1 MNGKSWVKDHLFK
14 SAGGGR
20 GGAATADGEGSE
32 GDAAAGFR
40 AWISGLL
47 LGEVQAIGDLE
58 LHPLIGPGDGQA
70 GWLAAGEAVEQ
81 GKLEIVEQGAGE
93 VGELL
98 ARNLCGRPVLL
109 VEGETLVGCKQNRV
123 VAHTVMVAPGR
134 TVVVP
139 VGCMEQGRWSRAQG
153 AFAMGATRMEPS
165 LRRKTV
171 AETIHHRRIAG
182 RPSLDQGRLW
192 EEVAAC
198 QDLHGMPSPTGDYHE
213 TLQRREAETRDSVQR
228 AASLSDQ
235 VGIVALWRDRL
246 LGLELV
252 GHPGA
257 WKAMAQRTIASYAL
271 AAGSMERREPDD
283 EAASPERTAA
293 EWIEAVRAAR
303 ITVRP
308 ALDLGRDLELAGPG
322 FVGSALWHEEAP
334 AHLSVFSA

>member
-1 MNGKSWVKDHLFK
+1 VKENLFK
-14 SAGGGR
+14 SGGGGR
-20 GGAATADGEGSE
+20 DTVATVDGE

-40 AWISGLL
+40 VWIAGLL

-58 LHPLIGPGDGQA
+58 LHPLIGPGDGQSS
-70 GWLAAGEAVEQ
+70 WLAADEAVEK

-123 VAHTVMVAPGR
+123 VAHTVLVAPGR
-134 TVVVP
+134 TVAIP
-139 VGCMEQGRWSRAQG
+139 VGCMEQGRWSRARG
-153 AFAMGATRMEPS
+153 AFAMGAARMEPS
-165 LRRKTV
+165 LRKKTV
-171 AETIHHRRIAG
+171 AETIHYRRVMG
-182 RPSLDQGRLW
+182 RPSLDQNRLW
-192 EEVAAC
+192 NEVAAC
-198 QDLHGMPSPTGDYHE
+198 QDLHGMPSSTGDYHD
-213 TLQRREAETRDSVQR
+213 TLQKREAETRDTIER
-228 AASLSDQ
+228 AESLSDQ
-235 VGIVALWRDRL
+235 VGIVALWRERL
-246 LGLELV
+246 LGFELV

-271 AAGSMERREPDD
+271 AAGSMGRRGPDH

-293 EWIEAVRAAR
+293 EWIDAVQAAR

-322 FVGSALWHEEAP
+322 FIGSALWHEEAP
-334 AHLSVFSA
+334 AHLSVFTC